1 MVEARGRDEG
11 DWRRDMTPDEKQLR
25 LTNAK
30 IYERAYRNGF
40 KDGLAVA
47 LAVVAIVGYAIKMVA
62 FDQ

>member
-1 MVEARGRDEG
+1 
-11 DWRRDMTPDEKQLR
+11 MTPDEKQLR